1 VTDPRRWGAARLIAV
16 AFTVGC
22 LVGCD
27 KRPELP
33 PIPLGDAGAEDL
45 VAETDALAERLCRR
59 PAPPDPRPA
68 GEDPGPPSPAIA
80 EVMDQV
86 ESVRGLEFVDPVR
99 AQAVTQD
106 ELVER
111 LGRFLDYSYPERILG
126 PRSLAW
132 DTIGVIPDG
141 TSIRDALISYSSGQV
156 IGFYDPA
163 GGELVF
169 IGTEDP
175 SPLERLTLAHELTH
189 AIDDQ
194 HFDLDRLNELEAACL
209 DEELAAGVGVVEGS
223 AQYFSLQVAQRFFS
237 PEELAEVVAGGGG
250 SGPPPDV
257 PPFIQDLQL
266 WPYLTGLQF
275 VTALA
280 TTEGVEAV
288 DRVLRELPE
297 ATEQV
302 IHAERYPEDEPR
314 AVGIPDLGPALGPGW
329 RDLDVYTVGEEW
341 LSAALGLRL
350 SGLDAGAAATGW
362 DGGRYRAWTDGE
374 RVAVALDTVWD
385 SPDEAAEFADATE
398 EWLDGEEV
406 SATDVLLGEDRVAV
420 LWAPDEA
427 SLTKMREGLGAVG

>member
-1 VTDPRRWGAARLIAV
+1 MTARRSRAAARS
-16 AFTVGC
+16 VG
-22 LVGCD
+22 LALAAGLLAGCD
-27 KRPELP
+27 GGPELP
-33 PIPLGDAGAEDL
+33 PIALGDGGVEEL
-45 VAETDALAERLCRR
+45 VAETDAVAERLCRR
-59 PAPPDPRPA
+59 PAPPGPGPA
-68 GEDPGPPSPAIA
+68 GGDEEPSAALA
-80 EVMDQV
+80 EVMEQV
-86 ESVRGLEFVDPVR
+86 ESVRGLEFLEPVR
-99 AQAVTQD
+99 AEPVTRA
-106 ELVER
+106 ELVGR
-111 LGRFLDYSYPERILG
+111 LERFLDYSYPERILG

-141 TSIRDALISYSSGQV
+141 ASIREALIEYSSGQV

-194 HFDLDRLNELEAACL
+194 HFDLDRLNELEAACH

-237 PEELAEVVAGGGG
+237 PEELAEVLAGGGG
-250 SGPPPDV
+250 SGPPVSV

-275 VTALA
+275 VTTVA
-280 TTEGVEAV
+280 TTEGTQGV
-288 DRVLRELPE
+288 DRILRRFPE

-302 IHAERYPEDEPR
+302 IHAERYPGDEPQ
-314 AVGIPDLGPALGPGW
+314 AVGLPDLGPALGSGW

-341 LSAALGLRL
+341 LSVALGLRL
-350 SGLDAGAAATGW
+350 SGADAGAAAAGW

-385 SPDEAAEFADATE
+385 SPDDASEFAGAMED
-398 EWLDGEEV
+398 WLDAEEGSV
-406 SATDVLLGEDRVAV
+406 TDVLRGEDRVAV
-420 LWAPDEA
+420 LWAPDDA
-427 SLTKMREGLGAVG
+427 MLAQMHEGLGAVA